1 MSQSS
6 QPRRTLAFTFGLER
20 LGLLA
25 LKAPRAWA
33 ALIVFLSALAWWGV
47 VNMKVDNSLSEL
59 FRTDTDEFRRYE
71 EIDRRFPSSE
81 YDVLVVVEGKDLLRR
96 PQLEAFRQAL
106 IDVQLL
112 DGVAGVVSMLSAR
125 GKPDATGYAPIVPDD
140 LPAGGEYENII
151 DAVRKNEIV
160 AGKFLSA
167 DGELALVILAL
178 DRAVVAEQG
187 AKPVIDGIRKI
198 FEQHLS
204 AVGLKTQL
212 AGAPVMQLEIRNA
225 VERDRMLYNG
235 LGFLVGAGIAFLFFR
250 RLSLTLIAALGPA
263 IAILWTLGVIGGIDY
278 RLNLFINVLAPL
290 ILVSGFSDLMDLVLS
305 IRRDILAGT
314 DRLTA
319 ARNAVLDVGPACL
332 LTAINQALAIVSFA
346 WAESAL
352 VRTFGIA
359 ALIAVGLSYTAVA
372 VVVPTLAALLIR
384 EETGRRPGERK
395 EHGLAILGRF
405 SDATARGVMHLPVT
419 FSILGVLAVCTTG
432 LAYMRLES
440 HYQLADQVPDRE
452 QALAATGRLD
462 QKLAGANPVHVMIQW
477 QGRGLYDPATLAV
490 IGEAHRV
497 LESSRRP
504 RQTCGRWSRCV
515 AGSQTPAIRG
525 SRRCRN
531 T

>member
-1 MSQSS
+1 
-6 QPRRTLAFTFGLER
+6 
-20 LGLLA
+20 
-25 LKAPRAWA
+25 
-33 ALIVFLSALAWWGV
+33 
-47 VNMKVDNSLSEL
+47 
-59 FRTDTDEFRRYE
+59 
-71 EIDRRFPSSE
+71 
-81 YDVLVVVEGKDLLRR
+81 
-96 PQLEAFRQAL
+96 
-106 IDVQLL
+106 
-112 DGVAGVVSMLSAR
+112 MLSAR

-212 AGAPVMQLEIRNA
+212 TGAPVMQLEIRNA

-290 ILVSGFSDLMDLVLS
+290 ILVSGFSEFNGSRALDPARYS
-305 IRRDILAGT
+305 GRHRST
-314 DRLTA
+314 DRGTQCR
-319 ARNAVLDVGPACL
+319 ARRGPRLPADRHKSGLGDRIVRVGE
-332 LTAINQALAIVSFA
+332 I
-346 WAESAL
+346 
-352 VRTFGIA
+352 G
-359 ALIAVGLSYTAVA
+359 
-372 VVVPTLAALLIR
+372 
-384 EETGRRPGERK
+384 
-395 EHGLAILGRF
+395 
-405 SDATARGVMHLPVT
+405 
-419 FSILGVLAVCTTG
+419 
-432 LAYMRLES
+432 
-440 HYQLADQVPDRE
+440 
-452 QALAATGRLD
+452 
-462 QKLAGANPVHVMIQW
+462 AGANIRHCSADCCGSLVHSRCCRRANAGSATDPGGDRPQAGRA
-477 QGRGLYDPATLAV
+477 QGAWSRDTGTVQRCDRTRRHAFACDLLDSRRSCRLHHRSRLHATRIALSAGLSSAGSRAGASGNRPPRSEADGSQPSPRDDPMAGPRTIRSSHAGRDRRGASRA
-490 IGEAHRV
+490 GE
-497 LESSRRP
+497 SRRP